1 MTRIKADVAQNLFQ
15 KEDGAARTWTSSSP
29 EEEEEQ
35 LGGLQTGSG

>member
-1 MTRIKADVAQNLFQ
+1 MTRIKADVAQKRWQ

-35 LGGLQTGSG
+35 LSGLQTGNG